1 MDDQQSTTH
10 LTGFDIAVLV
20 IYFVSLIGAGFYSM
34 FKYNRST
41 VKGYFLANRQ
51 MPWICIG
58 ASLFASNIGAEHFIG
73 LASSG
78 AAKGI
83 SVGAFELNSIAIIQL
98 LGWVFLPV
106 FIATGVST
114 LPEYMSRRFG
124 GQRIRIYIACLYL
137 LLYILTKISV
147 NIYAAS
153 LFINYAFHWNIYLS
167 VLFVL
172 ILTAICTVSG
182 GLASVMYTD
191 TIQAVIMIFGG
202 FVLMILS
209 YREIG
214 GIGNLYHRFLNAMP
228 SVINDEQVGNMTNL
242 WLNQTISTS
251 TCGKP
256 TMKSFQMLRSISD
269 PDMPWLGFFLG
280 HTPNTIW

>member
-1 MDDQQSTTH
+1 MTTTTDNH
-10 LTGFDIAVLV
+10 LTGYDITALI
-20 IYFVSLIGAGFYSM
+20 IYFVLLIGAGFYSM

-137 LLYILTKISV
+137 LLYIFTKISV

-167 VLFVL
+167 VVFVL
-172 ILTAICTVSG
+172 IMTALCTVSG

-202 FVLMILS
+202 FVLMVLS
-209 YREIG
+209 YKEIG
-214 GIGNLYHRFLNAMP
+214 GIGNLYRNYLNAMP
-228 SVINDEQVGNMTNL
+228 SIDENQFGNMTNV
-242 WLNQTISTS
+242 WLNQTIIA

-256 TMKSFQMLRSISD
+256 SMKSFQMLRSISD

>member
-1 MDDQQSTTH
+1 MLQKVGNNFFKKIEQH
-10 LTGFDIAVLV
+10 I
-20 IYFVSLIGAGFYSM
+20 FV
-34 FKYNRST
+34 
-41 VKGYFLANRQ
+41 
-51 MPWICIG
+51 
-58 ASLFASNIGAEHFIG
+58 FI
-73 LASSG
+73 
-78 AAKGI
+78 GI
-83 SVGAFELNSIAIIQL
+83 SVGAFELNAIAIIQL

-172 ILTAICTVSG
+172 TLTAICTVSG

-191 TIQAVIMIFGG
+191 TIQAVIMILGG
-202 FVLMILS
+202 FILMILS
-209 YREIG
+209 YKEIG
-214 GIGNLYHRFLNAMP
+214 GIANLYRKFLNAMP
-228 SVINDEQVGNMTNL
+228 TAVNNDQLGNLTNIWFNQTNL
-242 WLNQTISTS
+242 SG

-256 TMKSFQMLRSISD
+256 SMKSFQMLRSISD